1 VEDRRTDA
9 ELLAATHA
17 DPEAFAVFYRRHLRA
32 VLAFLLARTR
42 RPDLAAD
49 VCAETFAAALERRG
63 RFDERRG
70 PARAWLLTMAH
81 SRLID
86 ALRRGQVEDGARRR
100 LGMPARELTDEDLE
114 RVEELAGLDGTVN
127 ALVEDLP
134 AEQREAVLARVVSE
148 REYAA
153 IARDTATSE
162 AVIRQRV
169 SRGLRTLRGALQ
181 EEGGR

>member
-9 ELLAATHA
+9 ELLGATRA

-32 VLAFLLARTR
+32 VLAFLITKTR

-49 VCAETFAAALERRG
+49 ICAETFAAALERHT

-81 SRLID
+81 SRLVD
-86 ALRRGQVEDGARRR
+86 ALRRGQVEDVARRR
-100 LGMPARELTDEDLE
+100 LGMPARDLTDEDLD
-114 RVEELAGLDGTVN
+114 RVEDIAGLDGSVE
-127 ALVEDLP
+127 ALVADLP
-134 AEQREAVLARVVSE
+134 SEQRDAVLARVV
-148 REYAA
+148 REKDYAA
-153 IARDTATSE
+153 IARETATSE